1 MEKPRRCG
9 NPECYHMNVVTSDGV
24 KSGCSFVVARQY
36 QGSIPR
42 IERFREDVELMRE
55 MKEFKKKYPI
65 GPNKEEY
72 VEPQPRSELP
82 SEAMGHKF
90 WPPLFGKDVADE
102 GELEKSIP
110 DESISGETVH
120 TRDWMDT
127 RVVSYDRQH
136 NAHQAPLDNQAP
148 QSLAPVGNA
157 VPTYPLISLP
167 RPSTAH
173 ATSLSA
179 QPHSN
184 AGRNCSSDQF
194 AARTQ
199 PVQAGSAL
207 LDRRLLS
214 ASTREDMPIFHTLPD
229 YQRIGGD
236 TGAFPNQTRVR
247 FSVGTPH
254 RPFPPHREA
263 PVDSSRKQN
272 NQIGNGIYGSVQKSP
287 LPPDGANRS
296 GPGNNHSPP

>member
-1 MEKPRRCG
+1 
-9 NPECYHMNVVTSDGV
+9 MNVVTCDGI

-36 QGSIPR
+36 QGSIPM
-42 IERFREDVELMRE
+42 IEEFREDVELMRE
-55 MKEFKKKYPI
+55 MREFKKKYPI
-65 GPNKEEY
+65 RAKKEEY
-72 VEPQPRSELP
+72 VEPQLRPELP

-110 DESISGETVH
+110 DESTLGETVH

-127 RVVSYDRQH
+127 RVVSYVRQH
-136 NAHQAPLDNQAP
+136 NAHQTP
-148 QSLAPVGNA
+148 LAPDGNA

-184 AGRNCSSDQF
+184 AGPNLSSDQF
-194 AARTQ
+194 ATRTQ
-199 PVQAGSAL
+199 PGSGL
-207 LDRRLLS
+207 LNRRLLS
-214 ASTREDMPIFHTLPD
+214 ASTREDIYRPLPILHTLPD
-229 YQRIGGD
+229 YQRVGGD

-247 FSVGTPH
+247 SSVGTPH

-272 NQIGNGIYGSVQKSP
+272 NQIGNGIHGSGQKSP
-287 LPPDGANRS
+287 FSPNGAHRS